1 MAGGRRG
8 GSSMRPNDGRR
19 SGAPPVARQLEMPSD
34 SDGSTGSKYRSVPT
48 GRTESSASHQAT
60 TEASSS
66 SDGDVGVDLDIP
78 DPLATESGDMEA
90 SDGSGSTSSN
100 TSKRNKSGR
109 GPGKVPEPTAT
120 SNRPVIC
127 PTGEGQWEFIPTQPK
142 GARPP
147 NHVIGS
153 LLRKHFPGLSK
164 PGDNDPLS
172 PGLTWEHYLHNKDE
186 HDVTMAT
193 RVINAF
199 LKHFLAWMVKEPWMK
214 GDCWEALVDMWCN
227 PAWQAKVGRPV
238 HILEAWRE
246 GHKGKDGAEFCSE
259 SPEEKWG
266 TFKEVFQE
274 VHGQEAEPTS
284 KPLDPELLIIA
295 GEGKGH
301 GRHLL
306 CNGAIATS
314 GHRKLHEIHAS
325 NTSSTPSIQSRPT
338 AAAREIA
345 RLMRAIEE
353 EQRRQAEQDSREK
366 EREDTNKRLKLLEDQ
381 LQVEHYL
388 N

>member
-1 MAGGRRG
+1 MAGSQRG
-8 GSSMRPNDGRR
+8 GSSMRPKDGRR
-19 SGAPPVARQLEMPSD
+19 SKASPVARQLEMPSD
-34 SDGSTGSKYRSVPT
+34 SDRSTGSKYRRVPI

-60 TEASSS
+60 TEESTS
-66 SDGDVGVDLDIP
+66 SDGDVGVDLDTP

-90 SDGSGSTSSN
+90 SDGSRSTSSN
-100 TSKRNKSGR
+100 ISKRKKSGR
-109 GPGKVPEPTAT
+109 GPGKVPEPTAA

-164 PGDNDPLS
+164 PGDDDPLS

-199 LKHFLAWMVKEPWMK
+199 FQTFSCVDGEQQKAIKGIVKSVRKILSDTKHTLQYKVVMQCRPLDEKGEKMTRKTACQTNLSREEYLSVVKEPWMK
-214 GDCWEALVDMWCN
+214 EDCWEALVDMWCD
-227 PAWQAKVGRPV
+227 PAWQAQHV
-238 HILEAWRE
+238 E
-246 GHKGKDGAEFCSE
+246 KGNERAKMPGPAHVQ
-259 SPEEKWG
+259 G
-266 TFKEVFQE
+266 
-274 VHGQEAEPTS
+274 
-284 KPLDPELLIIA
+284 
-295 GEGKGH
+295 
-301 GRHLL
+301 
-306 CNGAIATS
+306 
-314 GHRKLHEIHAS
+314 
-325 NTSSTPSIQSRPT
+325 SRNLT
-338 AAAREIA
+338 TLKQHMD
-345 RLMRAIEE
+345 LMAQRAVEE
-353 EQRRQAEQDSREK
+353 EQRRQAEQESREK